1 MFKYWRRSGA
11 SIVTFKHISH
21 LVLMFYVQINFF
33 KSIIKDINKF
43 LLIFINSLVDFI
55 FRFYFTVKFEKDVSK
70 VGDNIT
76 AVIITAVKVFD
87 VSCTIKQY

>member
-1 MFKYWRRSGA
+1 
-11 SIVTFKHISH
+11 
-21 LVLMFYVQINFF
+21 MFYVQINFF